1 MTNTHTQILEQ
12 LSAPFP
18 PSCITTKTISGRKES
33 WVEQHYLME
42 RLDKVLPMA
51 WSWTIVSI
59 TTEPCFVGKKDGQR
73 ASCHGRLTMWI
84 DDKPITREGVG
95 DKEMFGFEDARK
107 AACSVAFR
115 HACKFFTTFLWKG
128 EAPISAPTPTVAP
141 TPAPQA
147 QAPAPAPAQPQQ
159 QGEDWMARVPDEWD
173 NLMGAICE
181 LTHLTRAEFEQALW
195 LHGCKF
201 EDAKEKG
208 RWVTPNT
215 KTYPAFR
222 AFAIAKP
229 KWALSAV
236 KEAQACRSLLEDNKP
251 FQADVP
257 VWNGQGHT
265 ITPLVITPR
274 GAEQSKLDA
283 MLNDPEIPF

>member
-1 MTNTHTQILEQ
+1 
-12 LSAPFP
+12 
-18 PSCITTKTISGRKES
+18 
-33 WVEQHYLME
+33 
-42 RLDKVLPMA
+42 
-51 WSWTIVSI
+51 
-59 TTEPCFVGKKDGQR
+59 VGKKDGQR
-73 ASCHGRLTMWI
+73 ASCHGRLTLWVPCELSETAI
-84 DDKPITREGVG
+84 PIIREGVG

-141 TPAPQA
+141 APQA
-147 QAPAPAPAQPQQ
+147 QAPAQPQQ

-181 LTHLTRAEFEQALW
+181 LTHLERAHFERALW

-201 EDAKEKG
+201 EDEKEKG

-222 AFAIAKP
+222 EFAIAKP

-236 KEAQACRSLLEDNKP
+236 KEAKLCRSLLEDNKP

-257 VWNGQGHT
+257 EWNGQGHT
-265 ITPLVITPR
+265 ITPFTITPR
-274 GAEQSKLDA
+274 GAEQSNLDA
-283 MLNDPEIPF
+283 MIDEVPFA